1 MELLSSTLC
10 NSNLRIA
17 CVCVCVCVCVCLWGG
32 GQRRDLF
39 RAVAKKRR
47 DCSQLKRFGDADTTT
62 SGSPARDYSSCSCEI
77 CAADRTA
84 TRGNLDPRAP
94 LVVRS
99 LGAQPRGC
107 RSLGNGRRGKRFFD
121 SNQRR
126 RRLDLNSIEFKFKL
140 RNRPRSLLEHWTSYS
155 CCALVGR
162 LEKTD
167 RPAHPTVFT
176 ETSVV

>member
-17 CVCVCVCVCVCLWGG
+17 RVRVCVCVWVCGGG

-39 RAVAKKRR
+39 RAAAKKRR
-47 DCSQLKRFGDADTTT
+47 DGSQLKRFGVAVTTT

-77 CAADRTA
+77 SAADRTA

-107 RSLGNGRRGKRFFD
+107 RSLGKGRRGKRFFD
-121 SNQRR
+121 SKSKKK
-126 RRLDLNSIEFKFKL
+126 RRLVLNSMEFKFKL
-140 RNRPRSLLEHWTSYS
+140 SNRPRSLLEHWTSYS

-162 LEKTD
+162 LVKTD

>member
-1 MELLSSTLC
+1 M
-10 NSNLRIA
+10 
-17 CVCVCVCVCVCLWGG
+17 CVCVCVCVCVFVGG

-39 RAVAKKRR
+39 RAAAKKRR

-126 RRLDLNSIEFKFKL
+126 RRLDLNSMEFKFKL
-140 RNRPRSLLEHWTSYS
+140 RNRPRSLLELWTSYS